1 MSTSETEVTKRLAE
15 WVCESKFRA
24 VPDDVRREAAR
35 TLLNWMGCAVGG
47 SGHESVDITLRALG
61 PFMGQPQA
69 SVLGR
74 GERVD
79 VLNASLLNGI
89 SSHVFDFDD
98 THLRTIIHPA
108 GPVASALVPLAEHRP
123 VSGQDFLHALIL
135 GVEVECRIGNAVYP
149 DHYDIGWHITGT
161 AGVFGAAAAAG
172 RLLGLDVQRMCW
184 AFAAAATQAAG
195 LREMFGTM
203 LKPFLIGRA
212 AQNGLAAALVAAE
225 GLTGS
230 ERAIEA
236 PRGFARVLS
245 AKQDYAAI
253 CDGLGD
259 SYEILLNTYKPYP
272 CGVVIHP
279 SLDACI
285 RMKQEHGLTGDD
297 IEAVELRVHPLVLEL
312 TGNKTPR
319 TGLQGK
325 FSVYHAVGAALV
337 LGRVGVAEFTDEV
350 VQDPRVTA
358 VRDRV
363 TAVADDAV
371 REAGAVVTVRLK
383 DGRSFEE
390 TVERC
395 SGSLECPL
403 SDEAMDEK
411 VHGLADPML
420 GAASTREMIRACR
433 EVAELEDASAL
444 ARIATPKENTARG

>member
-1 MSTSETEVTKRLAE
+1 MSTPETEVTKRLAQ
-15 WVCESKFRA
+15 WVCESDFDT
-24 VPDDVRREAAR
+24 VPDAVRGEAAR

-47 SGHESVDITLRALG
+47 SGHESVDITLRALE

-74 GERVD
+74 TERVD
-79 VLNASLLNGI
+79 VLHASLLNGI
-89 SSHVFDFDD
+89 GSHVFDFDD
-98 THLRTIIHPA
+98 THLQTIIHPA
-108 GPVASALVPLAEHRP
+108 GPVASALVPLAEHRS
-123 VSGQDFLHALIL
+123 VSGREFLHALVL

-149 DHYDIGWHITGT
+149 DHYDVGWHITGT
-161 AGVFGAAAAAG
+161 AGIFGAAAAAG

-184 AFAAAATQAAG
+184 ALAGAATQAAG

-203 LKPFLIGRA
+203 LKPFHIGRA
-212 AQNGLAAALVAAE
+212 AQNGLAAALLAAE
-225 GLTGS
+225 GLSGS

-245 AKQDYAAI
+245 TKQDYAAI
-253 CDGLGD
+253 CDGLGE
-259 SYEILLNTYKPYP
+259 SYETLLNTYKPYP

-285 RMKQEHGLTGDD
+285 SLKRRHGLTGEE
-297 IEAVELRVHPLVLEL
+297 IESVELRVHPLVLEL
-312 TGNKTPR
+312 TGNKTPQ

-350 VQDPRVTA
+350 VQDPRVTT

-363 TAVADDAV
+363 SAVVDGNI
-371 REAGAVVTVRLK
+371 REAGAVVTIQLK
-383 DGRSFEE
+383 DGRAVEE
-390 TVERC
+390 VVEQA

-403 SDEAMDEK
+403 SDEDMDAK
-411 VHGLADPML
+411 VHALADPML
-420 GAASTREMIRACR
+420 GKAAVRELIYACR
-433 EVAELEDASAL
+433 NVAELEDAGAL
-444 ARIATPKENTARG
+444 ARAAVPKE

>member
-1 MSTSETEVTKRLAE
+1 MNDPDTEVTKRLAE
-15 WVCESKFRA
+15 WVCRSDFDT
-24 VPDDVRREAAR
+24 VPDPVRAEAAR
-35 TLLNWMGCAVGG
+35 TLLNWIGCAVGG
-47 SGHESVDITLRALG
+47 SAHESVDITLRALG

-74 GERVD
+74 TERVD
-79 VLNASLLNGI
+79 VLHAALLNGL

-108 GPVASALVPLAEHRP
+108 GPVASALVALAEHRP
-123 VSGQDFLHALIL
+123 VSGRDFLHALIL

-149 DHYDIGWHITGT
+149 DHYDVGWHITGT

-172 RLLGLDVQRMCW
+172 RLLGLDARRMCW
-184 AFAAAATQAAG
+184 ALAGAATQAAG

-230 ERAIEA
+230 ERALEA

-245 AKQDYAAI
+245 AKQDYGAI
-253 CDGLGD
+253 RDGLGQ

-279 SLDACI
+279 SLDGCI
-285 RMKQEHGLTGDD
+285 SLKRQHGLTGDD
-297 IEAVELRVHPLVLEL
+297 IDAVELRVHPLVLEL
-312 TGNKTPR
+312 TGNKAPE

-337 LGRVGVAEFTDEV
+337 LGRAGVTEFTDEV
-350 VQDPRVTA
+350 VRDPRVTA

-363 TAVADDAV
+363 SARVDDSIH
-371 REAGAVVTVRLK
+371 EAGAVVTVRLK

-390 TVERC
+390 TVEQC
-395 SGSLECPL
+395 SGSLDCPL
-403 SDEAMDEK
+403 SDEDMDAK
-411 VHGLADPML
+411 VHALADPLL
-420 GAASTREMIRACR
+420 GEASTQEMIRTCR
-433 EVAELEDASAL
+433 GVAALEDAGAI
-444 ARIATPKENTARG
+444 ARAARPAAS

>member
-1 MSTSETEVTKRLAE
+1 MSTPDMEVTKRLAE
-15 WVCESKFRA
+15 WVCECDHRDVPEA
-24 VPDDVRREAAR
+24 VRGEAAR

-74 GERVD
+74 RERAD
-79 VLNASLLNGI
+79 VLHASLLNGI
-89 SSHVFDFDD
+89 GSHVFDFDD
-98 THLRTIIHPA
+98 THLQTIIHPA
-108 GPVASALVPLAEHRP
+108 GPVASALVPLAEHRR
-123 VSGQDFLHALIL
+123 VSGRDFLHALIL

-149 DHYDIGWHITGT
+149 DHYDVGWHITGT

-184 AFAAAATQAAG
+184 ALAGAATQAAG

-203 LKPFLIGRA
+203 LKPFHIGRA
-212 AQNGLAAALVAAE
+212 AQNGLAAALLAAE
-225 GLTGS
+225 GLSGS

-245 AKQDYAAI
+245 TKQDFAAI
-253 CDGLGD
+253 CDGLGE
-259 SYEILLNTYKPYP
+259 SYETLLNTYKPYP

-285 RMKQEHGLTGDD
+285 SLKRRHGLAGED
-297 IEAVELRVHPLVLEL
+297 IDSVELRVHPLVLEL

-350 VQDPRVTA
+350 VRDPGSRPCATGSP
-358 VRDRV
+358 RWW
-363 TAVADDAV
+363 T
-371 REAGAVVTVRLK
+371 TI
-383 DGRSFEE
+383 
-390 TVERC
+390 
-395 SGSLECPL
+395 SGKPAPWSRY
-403 SDEAMDEK
+403 
-411 VHGLADPML
+411 G
-420 GAASTREMIRACR
+420 
-433 EVAELEDASAL
+433 
-444 ARIATPKENTARG
+444 

>member
-1 MSTSETEVTKRLAE
+1 MSEPDTNVTQRLAE
-15 WVCESKFRA
+15 WVCGSVFDA
-24 VPDDVRREAAR
+24 VPDAVRDEAAR

-47 SGHESVDITLRALG
+47 SRHESVDITLRALG

-74 GERVD
+74 TERVD
-79 VLNASLLNGI
+79 VLHAALLNGI
-89 SSHVFDFDD
+89 GSHVFDFDD
-98 THLRTIIHPA
+98 THLQTIIHPA

-123 VSGQDFLHALIL
+123 VSGRDFLHALIL

-149 DHYDIGWHITGT
+149 DHYDVGWHITGT

-184 AFAAAATQAAG
+184 ALAGAATQAAG

-203 LKPFLIGRA
+203 LKPFHIGRA
-212 AQNGLAAALVAAE
+212 AQNGLAAALLAAE

-230 ERAIEA
+230 ERALEA

-245 AKQDYAAI
+245 TKQDFGAI
-253 CDGLGD
+253 RDGLGD
-259 SYEILLNTYKPYP
+259 SYETLLNTYKPYP

-279 SLDACI
+279 SLDGCI
-285 RMKQEHGLTGDD
+285 SLKRRHGLTGDD
-297 IEAVELRVHPLVLEL
+297 IESVELRVHPLVLEL
-312 TGNKTPR
+312 TGNKTPE

-350 VQDPRVTA
+350 VRDPRVMA

-363 TAVADDAV
+363 SAVADNQV
-371 REAGAVVTVRLK
+371 REAGAVVTIRLK
-383 DGRSFEE
+383 DGRTLEE
-390 TVERC
+390 VVEQC

-403 SDEAMDEK
+403 SDEDMDAK
-411 VHGLADPML
+411 VHALADPLL
-420 GAASTREMIRACR
+420 GRAAAGEMIRACR
-433 EVAELEDASAL
+433 TVVELDDASAL
-444 ARIATPKENTARG
+444 AHSATPKENHGRS

>member
-1 MSTSETEVTKRLAE
+1 MSTSELEVTRRLAE
-15 WVCESKFRA
+15 WVCESDFQT
-24 VPDDVRREAAR
+24 VPDPVREEAAR

-47 SGHESVDITLRALG
+47 SRHESVDITLRALG

-74 GERVD
+74 AERAD
-79 VLNASLLNGI
+79 VLHASLLNGI

-123 VSGQDFLHALIL
+123 VSGHDFLHALVL

-149 DHYDIGWHITGT
+149 DHYDAGWHITGT

-172 RLLGLDVQRMCW
+172 RLLGLDVRRMCW

-203 LKPFLIGRA
+203 CKPFHIGRA
-212 AQNGLAAALVAAE
+212 AQNGLAAALLAAE

-245 AKQDYAAI
+245 TKQDYAAI

-279 SLDACI
+279 SLDGCI
-285 RMKQEHGLTGDD
+285 RMKREHGLAGDD
-297 IEAVELRVHPLVLEL
+297 IEAVELRVPPPGAGAHRQQDAAHR
-312 TGNKTPR
+312 PR
-319 TGLQGK
+319 GQVQRVPRRGRRARSRAGRCHRVHRRGRAGLAG
-325 FSVYHAVGAALV
+325 HRGAGSC
-337 LGRVGVAEFTDEV
+337 LGRGGRLRTRGRRRGQGTVEGRAFLRGNRRAG
-350 VQDPRVTA
+350 P
-358 VRDRV
+358 
-363 TAVADDAV
+363 
-371 REAGAVVTVRLK
+371 REAWSVRCPTRPWK
-383 DGRSFEE
+383 TRSTSSPIPCWARNRPGR
-390 TVERC
+390 
-395 SGSLECPL
+395 
-403 SDEAMDEK
+403 
-411 VHGLADPML
+411 
-420 GAASTREMIRACR
+420 
-433 EVAELEDASAL
+433 
-444 ARIATPKENTARG
+444 

>member
-1 MSTSETEVTKRLAE
+1 MSTSDMDVTRRLAE
-15 WVCESKFRA
+15 WVCESDFDSVA
-24 VPDDVRREAAR
+24 DPVRGEAAR

-47 SGHESVDITLRALG
+47 SRHESVDITLRALG

-74 GERVD
+74 AERAD
-79 VLNASLLNGI
+79 VLHAALLNGI

-98 THLRTIIHPA
+98 THLGTIIHPA

-123 VSGQDFLHALIL
+123 VSGRDFLHALIL

-149 DHYDIGWHITGT
+149 DHYDVGWHITGT

-172 RLLGLDVQRMCW
+172 RLLGLDVRRMCW
-184 AFAAAATQAAG
+184 ALAAAATQAAG

-212 AQNGLAAALVAAE
+212 AQNGLAAALLAAE

-245 AKQDYAAI
+245 TKQDYAAI
-253 CDGLGD
+253 CDGLGK
-259 SYEILLNTYKPYP
+259 SYEIVLNTYKPYP

-279 SLDACI
+279 SLDGCI
-285 RMKQEHGLTGDD
+285 RLKREYGLTGDD

-319 TGLQGK
+319 TGLEGK

-350 VQDPRVTA
+350 VRNPRVTA

-363 TAVADDAV
+363 SAVVDDTMH
-371 REAGAVVTVRLK
+371 EARAVVTVRLK
-383 DGRSFEE
+383 DGRCFEE
-390 TVERC
+390 IVEQAA
-395 SGSLECPL
+395 GSLECPL
-403 SDEAMDEK
+403 SDEAMEEK
-411 VHGLADPML
+411 VHALADPLL
-420 GAASTREMIRACR
+420 GAAATREMIETCR
-433 EVAELEDASAL
+433 NVAELEDASRL
-444 ARIATPKENTARG
+444 ARAATPSY

>member
-1 MSTSETEVTKRLAE
+1 MSEPELEVTRRLAE
-15 WVCESKFRA
+15 WVCRSDFDA
-24 VPDDVRREAAR
+24 VPEPVRDEAAR

-47 SGHESVDITLRALG
+47 SRHESVDITLRALG

-74 GERVD
+74 TERAD
-79 VLNASLLNGI
+79 VLHAALLNGL

-108 GPVASALVPLAEHRP
+108 GPVASALVALAEHRP
-123 VSGQDFLHALIL
+123 VSGRDFLHALIL
-135 GVEVECRIGNAVYP
+135 GVEVECRIGNAIYP
-149 DHYDIGWHITGT
+149 DHYDVGWHITGT

-172 RLLGLDVQRMCW
+172 RLLGLDVRRMCW
-184 AFAAAATQAAG
+184 AFAGAATQAAG

-212 AQNGLAAALVAAE
+212 AQNGLAAALLAAE

-230 ERAIEA
+230 EHAIEA

-245 AKQDYAAI
+245 TRQDYGAI

-259 SYEILLNTYKPYP
+259 SYEIALNTYKPYP

-285 RMKQEHGLTGDD
+285 RLKQRHGLTGEE

-312 TGNKTPR
+312 TGNKTPG

-350 VQDPRVTA
+350 VRDPRVKA

-363 TAVADDAV
+363 SAVVDDAIH
-371 REAGAVVTVRLK
+371 EASAVVTVRLK
-383 DGRSFEE
+383 DGRSVEE
-390 TVERC
+390 VVEQA

-403 SDEAMDEK
+403 SDEAMDAK
-411 VHGLADPML
+411 VHGLAGPVL
-420 GAASTREMIRACR
+420 GTAPTQAMIRACR
-433 EVAELEDASAL
+433 GVAELEDASAL
-444 ARIATPKENTARG
+444 AGSATPKE

>member
-1 MSTSETEVTKRLAE
+1 MSTPETDVTRRLAE
-15 WVCESKFRA
+15 WVCESDFGA
-24 VPDDVRREAAR
+24 VPEPVRTEAAR

-47 SGHESVDITLRALG
+47 SGHEAVDIALRALR

-74 GERVD
+74 PERVD
-79 VLNASLLNGI
+79 VLHAALLNGI

-108 GPVASALVPLAEHRP
+108 GPVASALVALAEHRP
-123 VSGQDFLHALIL
+123 LSGQGFLHALVL

-149 DHYDIGWHITGT
+149 DHYDAGWHITGT

-172 RLLGLDVQRMCW
+172 RVLGLDVQRMCW
-184 AFAAAATQAAG
+184 ALAGAATQAAG

-203 LKPFLIGRA
+203 CKPFHVGRA
-212 AQNGLAAALVAAE
+212 AQNGLAAALLAAE
-225 GLTGS
+225 GFTGS

-245 AKQDYAAI
+245 TKQDYGAV
-253 CDGLGD
+253 CDGLGT
-259 SYEILLNTYKPYP
+259 SYEVLLNTYKPYP

-279 SLDACI
+279 SLDGCI
-285 RMKQEHGLTGDD
+285 RLRERHGFAGSEV
-297 IEAVELRVHPLVLEL
+297 EAVELRVHPLVLEL
-312 TGNKTPR
+312 TGNRTPR

-325 FSVYHAVGAALV
+325 FSVYHAAAAGLV
-337 LGRVGVAEFTDEV
+337 LGRAGEAEFADEV
-350 VQDPRVTA
+350 VRDPRVAA

-363 TAVADDAV
+363 TAVPDDSV
-371 REAGAVVTVRLK
+371 HEAGAVVTVRLV

-390 TVERC
+390 VVEHA

-403 SDEAMDEK
+403 SDEAMDAK
-411 VHGLADPML
+411 VRALAEPVL
-420 GAASTREMIRACR
+420 GEVQTRELIRVCR
-433 EVAELEDASAL
+433 EAADLGDAGVL
-444 ARIATPKENTARG
+444 ARTATPRG

>member
-1 MSTSETEVTKRLAE
+1 MSTPDTEVTRRLAE
-15 WVCESKFRA
+15 WVCEADFQT
-24 VPDDVRREAAR
+24 VPGPVRDEAAR

-47 SGHESVDITLRALG
+47 SRHESVDITLRALG

-74 GERVD
+74 AERVD
-79 VLNASLLNGI
+79 VLHAALLNGV

-108 GPVASALVPLAEHRP
+108 GPVASALMPLAEHRP
-123 VSGQDFLHALIL
+123 VTGRDFLHALIL

-149 DHYDIGWHITGT
+149 DHYDVGWHITGT

-172 RLLGLDVQRMCW
+172 RLLGLDVQGMCW
-184 AFAAAATQAAG
+184 ALAGAATQAAG

-212 AQNGLAAALVAAE
+212 AQNGLAAALLAAE

-245 AKQDYAAI
+245 TRQDYSAI

-285 RMKQEHGLTGDD
+285 SLKRQHRLTGDD
-297 IEAVELRVHPLVLEL
+297 IESVELRVHPLVLEL

-337 LGRVGVAEFTDEV
+337 LGRAGVAEFTDDV
-350 VQDPRVTA
+350 VRDPRITA

-363 TAVADDAV
+363 SAVADDRI
-371 REAGAVVTVRLK
+371 REAGAVVTIRLK
-383 DGRSFEE
+383 DGR
-390 TVERC
+390 TVDEIVEQA

-403 SDEAMDEK
+403 SDEDMDAK
-411 VHGLADPML
+411 VHALADPLL
-420 GAASTREMIRACR
+420 GEASTQAMIRACR
-433 EVAELEDASAL
+433 EVAALEDAGAL
-444 ARIATPKENTARG
+444 ARAATPAAS

>member
-1 MSTSETEVTKRLAE
+1 MSTPEPEVTKRLAE
-15 WVCESKFRA
+15 WVCRSDFDT
-24 VPDDVRREAAR
+24 VPGPVRDEAAR

-47 SGHESVDITLRALG
+47 SSHESVDITLRALR

-74 GERVD
+74 VERVD
-79 VLNASLLNGI
+79 VLHAALLNGV

-123 VSGQDFLHALIL
+123 VTGRDFLHALIL

-149 DHYDIGWHITGT
+149 DHYEVGWHITGT

-172 RLLGLDVQRMCW
+172 RLLGLDVQHMCW

-212 AQNGLAAALVAAE
+212 AQNGLAAALLAAE

-245 AKQDYAAI
+245 TKQDYAAI
-253 CDGLGD
+253 CEGLGD

-285 RMKQEHGLTGDD
+285 QLKHEHGLAGND

-312 TGNKTPR
+312 TGNKTPE

-325 FSVYHAVGAALV
+325 FSVYHAVAAALV

-350 VQDPRVTA
+350 VQDPRVRA

-363 TAVADDAV
+363 SAVVDDAV
-371 REAGAVVTVRLK
+371 HEARAVVKMRLK

-390 TVERC
+390 TVEQA

-403 SDEAMDEK
+403 SDEAMDGK
-411 VHGLADPML
+411 VHALADPLL
-420 GAASTREMIRACR
+420 GTASVDELIHACR
-433 EVAELEDASAL
+433 NVARLEDAAAL
-444 ARIATPKENTARG
+444 ARAATPRDL

>member
-1 MSTSETEVTKRLAE
+1 MNDPDTEVTKRLAE
-15 WVCESKFRA
+15 WVCRSDFDT
-24 VPDDVRREAAR
+24 VPDPVRAEAAR

-47 SGHESVDITLRALG
+47 SAHESVDTTLRALR

-74 GERVD
+74 TERVD
-79 VLNASLLNGI
+79 VLHAALLNGL

-108 GPVASALVPLAEHRP
+108 GPVASALLALAEHRP
-123 VSGQDFLHALIL
+123 VSGRDFLHALIL

-149 DHYDIGWHITGT
+149 DHYDVGWHITGT

-172 RLLGLDVQRMCW
+172 RLLGLDAQRMCW
-184 AFAAAATQAAG
+184 ALAAAATQAAG

-212 AQNGLAAALVAAE
+212 AQNGLAAALLAAE

-230 ERAIEA
+230 ERALEA

-245 AKQDYAAI
+245 TKQDYGAI
-253 CDGLGD
+253 RDGLGQ

-285 RMKQEHGLTGDD
+285 GLKRQHALTGDD
-297 IEAVELRVHPLVLEL
+297 IESVELRVHPLVLEL
-312 TGNKTPR
+312 TGNKTPE

-350 VQDPRVTA
+350 VRDPRVTA

-363 TAVADDAV
+363 SASVDESIH
-371 REAGAVVTVRLK
+371 EAGAVVTVRLK

-390 TVERC
+390 TVEQC

-403 SDEAMDEK
+403 SDQDMDAK
-411 VHGLADPML
+411 VHALADPLL
-420 GAASTREMIRACR
+420 GEASTQEMIRACR
-433 EVAELEDASAL
+433 GIAELEDAGAI
-444 ARIATPKENTARG
+444 ARAATPAVS

>member
-1 MSTSETEVTKRLAE
+1 MNDPDTEVTKRLAE
-15 WVCESKFRA
+15 WVCRSDYGTVPGPVRA
-24 VPDDVRREAAR
+24 EAAR

-47 SGHESVDITLRALG
+47 SVHESVDITLRALG

-74 GERVD
+74 TERVD
-79 VLNASLLNGI
+79 VLHAALLNGL

-108 GPVASALVPLAEHRP
+108 GPVASALVALAEHRP
-123 VSGQDFLHALIL
+123 VSGRDFLHALIL

-149 DHYDIGWHITGT
+149 DHYDVGWHITGT
-161 AGVFGAAAAAG
+161 AGVFGAAAATG
-172 RLLGLDVQRMCW
+172 RLLGLDARRMCW
-184 AFAAAATQAAG
+184 ALAGAATQAAG

-230 ERAIEA
+230 ERALEA

-245 AKQDYAAI
+245 TKQDYRAI
-253 CDGLGD
+253 CDGLGQ

-285 RMKQEHGLTGDD
+285 GLKRQHGLTGDD

-312 TGNKTPR
+312 TGNKTPE

-337 LGRVGVAEFTDEV
+337 LGRAGVAEFTDEV
-350 VQDPRVTA
+350 VRDPRVMA

-363 TAVADDAV
+363 SAVAHGNI
-371 REAGAVVTVRLK
+371 REAGAVVTIRLK

-390 TVERC
+390 TVEQC

-403 SDEAMDEK
+403 SDQDMDAK
-411 VHGLADPML
+411 VHALADPLL
-420 GAASTREMIRACR
+420 GEASTQEMIRACR
-433 EVAELEDASAL
+433 GVAALEDAGTL
-444 ARIATPKENTARG
+444 ARAATPAAS

>member
-1 MSTSETEVTKRLAE
+1 MRTTNTEVTKRLAE
-15 WVCESKFRA
+15 WVCRSDFSA
-24 VPDDVRREAAR
+24 VPGPVRDEAAR

-74 GERVD
+74 TERVD
-79 VLNASLLNGI
+79 VLHAALLNGV

-98 THLRTIIHPA
+98 THLQTIIHPA
-108 GPVASALVPLAEHRP
+108 GPVASALVPLAEHRR
-123 VSGQDFLHALIL
+123 VSGRDFLHALIL
-135 GVEVECRIGNAVYP
+135 GIEVECRIGNAVYP
-149 DHYDIGWHITGT
+149 DHYDVGWHITGT

-184 AFAAAATQAAG
+184 AMAGAATQAAG

-212 AQNGLAAALVAAE
+212 AQNGLVAALLAAE

-236 PRGFARVLS
+236 PRGFAQVLS
-245 AKQDYAAI
+245 TKQDYAAI

-285 RMKQEHGLTGDD
+285 SLKRRHGLTGDD
-297 IEAVELRVHPLVLEL
+297 IESVELRVHPLVLEL

-363 TAVADDAV
+363 SAVVDHHI
-371 REAGAVVTVRLK
+371 REAGAVVAIRLK
-383 DGRSFEE
+383 DGR
-390 TVERC
+390 TVEEVIEQA

-403 SDEAMDEK
+403 SDEDMDAK
-411 VHGLADPML
+411 VHALADPML
-420 GAASTREMIRACR
+420 GAASVEELIRTCR
-433 EVAELEDASAL
+433 EVAALEDAGDI
-444 ARIATPKENTARG
+444 ARAATPTA

>member
-1 MSTSETEVTKRLAE
+1 MSTSDMDVTRRLAE
-15 WVCESKFRA
+15 WVCESDFDS
-24 VPDDVRREAAR
+24 VPDPARGEAAR

-47 SGHESVDITLRALG
+47 SRHESVDVTLRALG

-74 GERVD
+74 AERTD
-79 VLNASLLNGI
+79 GLHAALLNGI
-89 SSHVFDFDD
+89 GSHVFDFDD
-98 THLRTIIHPA
+98 THLDTIIHPA

-149 DHYDIGWHITGT
+149 DHYDVGWHITGT

-172 RLLGLDVQRMCW
+172 RLLGLDVRRMCW
-184 AFAAAATQAAG
+184 ALAAAATQAAG

-212 AQNGLAAALVAAE
+212 AQNGLAAALLAAQ

-245 AKQDYAAI
+245 TKQDYAAI
-253 CDGLGD
+253 CDGLGK
-259 SYEILLNTYKPYP
+259 SYEIVRNTYKPYP

-279 SLDACI
+279 SLDGCI
-285 RMKQEHGLTGDD
+285 RLKREYDLAGED

-312 TGNKTPR
+312 TGNKTPG
-319 TGLQGK
+319 TGLEGK

-350 VQDPRVTA
+350 VRNPRVTA

-363 TAVADDAV
+363 SAVVDDTMH
-371 REAGAVVTVRLK
+371 EARAVVTVRLK
-383 DGRSFEE
+383 DGRCFEAI
-390 TVERC
+390 VEQAA
-395 SGSLECPL
+395 GSLECPL
-403 SDEAMDEK
+403 SDEAIDEK
-411 VHGLADPML
+411 VHALADPLL
-420 GAASTREMIRACR
+420 GAAATREMIEACR
-433 EVAELEDASAL
+433 NVAALEDASRL
-444 ARIATPKENTARG
+444 ARAATPSD